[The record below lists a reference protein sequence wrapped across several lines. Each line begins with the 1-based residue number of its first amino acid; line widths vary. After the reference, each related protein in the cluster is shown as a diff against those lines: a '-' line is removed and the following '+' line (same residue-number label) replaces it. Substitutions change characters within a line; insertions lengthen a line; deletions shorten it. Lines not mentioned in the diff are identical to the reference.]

1 MQRNLKKKVLRE
13 IRLRMHLY
21 QELKLLIKKQELKN
35 QIEENQI
42 YLKKREQ

>member
-1 MQRNLKKKVLRE
+1 MQRNLKKKGVTGDTIANAFVSGVE
-13 IRLRMHLY
+13 VAN
-21 QELKLLIKKQELKN
+21 KKQELKN